1 MQVTAQP
8 KIWFLCPPRIHCK
21 SRRSQTV
28 CLITRAVRHCLCA
41 YESSIQGAWSP
52 GASSDN
58 FNSPFCHTYP
68 CTEQIGAN
76 AHNTK
81 PGRER
86 HGLISID
93 YRDDMQAWANY
104 HIRIASTPS
113 LDTAPLAPIA
123 LGTVYW
129 TVTLNIC
136 TWRILIKLKRRSYL
150 PNWHQSMH
158 QILQTTM

>member
-1 MQVTAQP
+1 MRSDFAYVPTSHRYREHGPQVLRVT
-8 KIWFLCPPRIHCK
+8 
-21 SRRSQTV
+21 
-28 CLITRAVRHCLCA
+28 
-41 YESSIQGAWSP
+41 SP
-52 GASSDN
+52 THPSAN
-58 FNSPFCHTYP
+58 TNP

-93 YRDDMQAWANY
+93 YRDDMRAWATD

-113 LDTAPLAPIA
+113 LDTVLLAPIA
-123 LGTVYW
+123 LGTVYL

-136 TWRILIKLKRRSYL
+136 TRRVS
-150 PNWHQSMH
+150 
-158 QILQTTM
+158 TK